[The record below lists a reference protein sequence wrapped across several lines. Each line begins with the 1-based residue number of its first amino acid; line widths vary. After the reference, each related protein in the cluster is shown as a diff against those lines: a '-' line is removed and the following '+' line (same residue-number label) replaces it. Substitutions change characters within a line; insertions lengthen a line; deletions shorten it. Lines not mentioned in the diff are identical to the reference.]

1 MNEQKFLEEWLEDA
15 NKKTKGRVSIVPA
28 EVLDTD
34 HKPPT
39 KYYIV
44 DWFGNGVFFKT
55 RSRVEAQ
62 KLCDLLYGEKFFTI
76 REVIKI
82 GNRV

>member
-1 MNEQKFLEEWLEDA
+1 MEERKFLEEWLIDA
-15 NKKTKGRVSIVPA
+15 NKKTKGRVVLVPS
-28 EVLDTD
+28 EILDTD

-44 DWFGNGVFFKT
+44 DCFGNGVFFKT
-55 RSRVEAQ
+55 RSRSNAQ
-62 KLCDLLYGEKFFTI
+62 ELCDILYGENFFTV